1 MVSDLPL
8 PVVCQ
13 ITPPVRA
20 LSVEVGDAG
29 DSGLDG
35 EVLLIAGDLLDAV
48 VIDDVLIEQ
57 LQEAG
62 GP

>member
-1 MVSDLPL
+1 
-8 PVVCQ
+8 
-13 ITPPVRA
+13 VRA